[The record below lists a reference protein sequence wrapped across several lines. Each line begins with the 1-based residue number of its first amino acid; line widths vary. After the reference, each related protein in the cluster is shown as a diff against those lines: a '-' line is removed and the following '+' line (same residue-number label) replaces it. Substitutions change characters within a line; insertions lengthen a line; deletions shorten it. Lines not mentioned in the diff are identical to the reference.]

1 MSNNAQGG
9 FPGMPEPR
17 PGIWPDYAFLGREPM
32 RVFRVEMSLT
42 GSKKLEAGDEID
54 AALAKEL
61 YMGAGQAM
69 QISFKVT
76 KTGHKLDG
84 DEAVGTV
91 VGVIDYMVP
100 AEDGAAVRF
109 LALLGEYR
117 SHARVVERVANE
129 MSDALGRHLRERVAA
144 GLSVP
149 TALEDAHDNLRA
161 EIDHLRAIG

>member
-1 MSNNAQGG
+1 MAKAQGQL
-9 FPGMPEPR
+9 PGMPPPR
-17 PGIWPDYAFLGREPM
+17 PGIWPDYEFLGREPLP
-32 RVFRVEMSLT
+32 VYEVQLSLT
-42 GSKKLEAGDEID
+42 GQKKLEAGDEID
-54 AALAKEL
+54 EAFAKEL

-76 KTGHKLDG
+76 KTGHKLDDG
-84 DEAVGTV
+84 RAIGTA

-109 LALLGEYR
+109 LALLQEYR
-117 SHARVVERVANE
+117 RHSRVLEHAANSL
-129 MSDALGRHLRERVAA
+129 SDELGRLLKARIAS
-144 GLSVP
+144 GLTVP

>member
-1 MSNNAQGG
+1 MAKAQGQL
-9 FPGMPEPR
+9 PGMPEPR
-17 PGIWPDYAFLGREPM
+17 PGIWPDYEFLGREAM
-32 RVFRVEMSLT
+32 RVYRVELSLT

-54 AALAKEL
+54 EALAKEL

-91 VGVIDYMVP
+91 VGVLDYMVP

-117 SHARVVERVANE
+117 SHARTVEGAANQL
-129 MSDALGRHLRERVAA
+129 SDELGRLLKARVAA
-144 GLSVP
+144 GQSVP